1 MFNDC
6 LPKFITPKTS
16 FLAGLFAVEPMGQ
29 RKGNCFSYHSS
40 AGALQRQP
48 RTPNLIE
55 SIVTQRQRLLT
66 ELNVKVKGGK
76 FLKTTMVL
84 LQWRV

>member
-6 LPKFITPKTS
+6 LPKFITPKLRFYPVCSQWNQWAREREIVVHTI
-16 FLAGLFAVEPMGQ
+16 
-29 RKGNCFSYHSS
+29 R
-40 AGALQRQP
+40 R
-48 RTPNLIE
+48 R
-55 SIVTQRQRLLT
+55 VTQRQRLST

>member
-6 LPKFITPKTS
+6 LPKFITAKTS
-16 FLAGLFAVEPMGQ
+16 FLAGLFAVEPMVQ
-29 RKGNCFSYHSS
+29 KKG
-40 AGALQRQP
+40 
-48 RTPNLIE
+48 PNLIE
-55 SIVTQRQRLLT
+55 STVTQRQRLLT

-84 LQWRV
+84 LQWRVYQNDFLLINFVDNSNWPP